1 MGIIIQQT
9 EGQSELQKQI
19 NANLKA
25 KATARGKQ
33 EGGPK
38 GGYHDAPDGV
48 EDAAY
53 MRGTK
58 KTTTLAP
65 AWAVVFILTLVV
77 FAYVIYKV
85 SQ

>member
-19 NANLKA
+19 GADLKA
-25 KATARGKQ
+25 KAAARAKQ
-33 EGGPK
+33 EGPPK

-48 EDAAY
+48 EDAAF

-65 AWAVVFILTLVV
+65 AWAVVFLLAIAV
-77 FAYVIYKV
+77 FVYVIYKV
-85 SQ
+85 SR

>member
-9 EGQSELQKQI
+9 EGQSELQQRI
-19 NANLKA
+19 GAELKA
-25 KATARGKQ
+25 KAAARAKQ

-38 GGYHDAPDGV
+38 GGYHKAPDGI

-65 AWAVVFILTLVV
+65 AWLVVFILAMAV
-77 FAYVIYKV
+77 FIYVIYKV
-85 SQ
+85 SR